1 MTFTVQLIIDP
12 DGSESDGVDGEPIAQ
27 ETIEIALL
35 EREDDPREDNLSLE
49 DLGLSLAE
57 SKEILQE
64 LQREIVQR
72 QAESYAASRRGCL
85 GCGKRRRR
93 KGHYPVQFRSLFGNV
108 ELKSPRLYH
117 CDCRPREQKTFSPLT
132 QLMPEHTAPE
142 LLYLETKWASL
153 APYAKVAD
161 LLKDVL
167 PVSSTTNAAT
177 IRNHL
182 QMVAER
188 DEAELGEERFSFA
201 EECSADWATLP
212 RPDGPITVG
221 IDGGYVR
228 NWGDKKNHF
237 EVIAGMSIPRDG
249 PAKRF
254 AFASEYDQKP
264 KRRLFEVLRAQGLQ
278 MNQRVTFL
286 SDGADSVRTLQ
297 LYMSPQARHILDW
310 FHLTMPLTVLGQYA
324 KGLVRLDEDI
334 GTDVQSALKSTK
346 WYLWHDNV
354 YEALLELDIA
364 EMLVWNFEDTYPEF
378 VKLERAVRD
387 FQTYVENNRELIPNY
402 GERYRYGERISTGFV
417 ESTINQVVAKR
428 FSKRQLQWTP
438 RGAHLLLQTR
448 TRVLNGELVSR
459 FRRWY
464 PNFRAGEKGDSGG
477 LGDDPLYRLAA

>member
-1 MTFTVQLIIDP
+1 MTFTVQLTIDSGGP
-12 DGSESDGVDGEPIAQ
+12 ESNGAEEAPIAQ

-35 EREDDPREDNLSLE
+35 EREDDPSLE

-64 LQREIVQR
+64 MQREIVQR
-72 QAESYAASRRGCL
+72 QAESYAASRRVCP
-85 GCGKRRRR
+85 GCGKRRRK
-93 KGHYPVQFRSLFGNV
+93 KGSYPVQFRSLFGNV
-108 ELKSPRLYH
+108 KLNSPRLYH

-132 QLMPEHTAPE
+132 RLMPEHTAPE

-153 APYAKVAD
+153 APYAKVAG

-182 QMVAER
+182 QKVAER
-188 DEAELGEERFSFA
+188 DEAELGEERFAFA
-201 EECSADWATLP
+201 EGCPADWSKLP

-221 IDGGYVR
+221 IDGGYLR
-228 NWGDKKNHF
+228 NWDDKKTHF

-254 AFASEYDQKP
+254 AFASGYDQKP

-286 SDGADSVRTLQ
+286 SDGADSVRNLQ
-297 LYMSPQARHILDW
+297 LYMSPQARHLLDW
-310 FHLTMPLTVLGQYA
+310 FHVTMRLTVLGQYA

-346 WYLWHDNV
+346 WYLWHGNV
-354 YEALLELDIA
+354 YEALWELDIA
-364 EMLVWNFEDTYPEF
+364 EMLIWNFEDTYPEF
-378 VKLERAVRD
+378 GNLERAVRE

-428 FSKRQLQWTP
+428 FSKRQQMQWTP

-448 TRVLNGELVSR
+448 TRVLNGELASR

-464 PNFRAGEKGDSGG
+464 PGFRASEGG
-477 LGDDPLYRLAA
+477 GSEDLEDDPLYRLAA